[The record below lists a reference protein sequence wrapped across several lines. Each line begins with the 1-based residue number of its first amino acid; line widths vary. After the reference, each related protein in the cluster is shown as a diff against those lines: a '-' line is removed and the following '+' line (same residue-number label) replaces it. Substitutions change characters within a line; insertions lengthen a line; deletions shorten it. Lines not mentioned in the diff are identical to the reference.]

1 MFISSAE
8 LAFLRGQIKQLGRAI
23 DGLREDIRRN
33 PSADVVI
40 QWNDALE
47 SDLRAEITRL
57 ADALGYEVVVY
68 GARYEKKGAKK
79 AK

>member
-23 DGLREDIRRN
+23 DGLREEIRHK
-33 PSADVVI
+33 PSQGDVI
-40 QWNDALE
+40 KWNDALDN
-47 SDLRAEITRL
+47 DLRAEIKRL
-57 ADALGYEVVVY
+57 ADALGYGVVVY
-68 GARYEKKGAKK
+68 GARYEKKGAK